1 MPKLK
6 NTDSEKLQE
15 VLDDIADRIAG
26 MSDRGKVAQYIP
38 ELATVDLNQFGI
50 AVAPVNGALV
60 SAGDA
65 GKLFSIQSIS
75 KMFSLTVAL
84 QRVGATLWQ
93 RVGREPSGDPF
104 NSIVQLEHERGIPRN
119 PFINPGA
126 IVVADVLLEDRSS
139 DEAINDLLKLCRE
152 LSEDESIEVD
162 ASVAESEMR
171 TGSRNRALAHF
182 MQAEGNLKAPV
193 EDVLSL
199 YFRQCSIAMSC
210 EQLALAGRFLAAA
223 GQNPANGSAVLSA
236 QRARRVTALMMM
248 CGSYDASGEFAFRV
262 GLPAKSGVG
271 GGILCV
277 VPGIASVVAWSPGL
291 DPKGNSHL
299 ATIAFQEL
307 VRATGWSIFGPSA

>member
-1 MPKLK
+1 MP
-6 NTDSEKLQE
+6 NPSVIESGELQLI
-15 VLDDIADRIAG
+15 LDDIADRVAG

-50 AVAPVNGALV
+50 AVAPVDGNPV
-60 SAGDA
+60 SAGNADT
-65 GKLFSIQSIS
+65 LFSIQSIS
-75 KMFSLTVAL
+75 KVFSLTVAL
-84 QRVGATLWQ
+84 KRVGATLWQ

-126 IVVADVLLEDRSS
+126 IVVADVLLEGKTAN
-139 DEAINDLLKLCRE
+139 EAVEDVLALCRD
-152 LSEDESIEVD
+152 LAEDSSIQVD
-162 ASVAESEMR
+162 DAVADSEMR

-182 MQAEGNLKAPV
+182 MEAEGNLRAPV
-193 EDVLSL
+193 EEVLSL

-210 EQLALAGRFLAAA
+210 HQLAVAGRYLAAA
-223 GQNPANGSAVLSA
+223 GQNPVDGSTVLSA

-271 GGILCV
+271 GGILCI
-277 VPGIASVVAWSPGL
+277 VPGIASVTAWSPGL

-307 VRATGWSIFGPSA
+307 VRATGWSVFGPNG

>member
-1 MPKLK
+1 MPSPSVIE
-6 NTDSEKLQE
+6 TGELQ
-15 VLDDIADRIAG
+15 VILDDIADRVAG

-38 ELATVDLNQFGI
+38 ELASVDLNQFGI
-50 AVAPVNGALV
+50 AVAPIDGAPV
-60 SAGDA
+60 SAGNADT
-65 GKLFSIQSIS
+65 LFSIQSIS
-75 KMFSLTVAL
+75 KVFSLTEAL
-84 QRVGATLWQ
+84 QHVGATLWQ

-139 DEAINDLLKLCRE
+139 DEAVNDVLNLCRTLAE
-152 LSEDESIEVD
+152 D
-162 ASVAESEMR
+162 ASIQVDKAVADSEMR

-182 MQAEGNLKAPV
+182 MKAEGNLKAPV

-210 EQLALAGRFLAAA
+210 RQLAVAGRYLAAA
-223 GQNPANGSAVLSA
+223 GQNPADGSTVLSA

-271 GGILCV
+271 GGILCI
-277 VPGIASVVAWSPGL
+277 VPGVAAVTAWSPGL
-291 DPKGNSHL
+291 DAKGNSHL
-299 ATIAFQEL
+299 ASIAFQEL
-307 VRATGWSIFGPSA
+307 VRATGWSVFGPSI

>member
-1 MPKLK
+1 MPKPK
-6 NTDSEKLQE
+6 SIESERLQE
-15 VLDDIADRIAG
+15 ILDDIADRVAG
-26 MSDRGKVAQYIP
+26 MSERGKVAQYIP

-50 AVAPVNGALV
+50 AIAPIDGPLI

-65 GKLFSIQSIS
+65 GTLFSIQSIS
-75 KMFSLTVAL
+75 KVFSLTLAL
-84 QRVGATLWQ
+84 QQVGATLWQ

-126 IVVADVLLEDRSS
+126 IIVADVLLEDRSS
-139 DEAINDLLKLCRE
+139 DEAVNDLLALCRK
-152 LSEDESIEVD
+152 LSQDNSIEVD

-182 MQAEGNLKAPV
+182 MQAEGNLKASV
-193 EDVLSL
+193 EDVLSM
-199 YFRQCSIAMSC
+199 YFRQCSIAMNC

-223 GQNPANGSAVLSA
+223 GQNPATGAKVLSP
-236 QRARRVTALMMM
+236 QRAKRVTALMMM

-271 GGILCV
+271 GGILCI

-291 DPKGNSHL
+291 DQKGNSHM

>member
-1 MPKLK
+1 MPTLK
-6 NTDSEKLQE
+6 TTESERLQE

-26 MSDRGKVAQYIP
+26 MSERGKVAKYIP

-50 AVAPVNGALV
+50 AIAPINGPLV

-65 GKLFSIQSIS
+65 GTLFSIQSIS
-75 KMFSLTVAL
+75 KVFSLTLAL
-84 QRVGATLWQ
+84 QQVGATLWQ

-104 NSIVQLEHERGIPRN
+104 NSIIQLEHERGIPRN

-126 IVVADVLLEDRSS
+126 IVVADVLLENRSA
-139 DEAINDLLKLCRE
+139 DDAINDLLTLCRG
-152 LSEDESIEVD
+152 LSEDNSVD
-162 ASVAESEMR
+162 VDVSVAGSEIR

-193 EDVLSL
+193 EEVLLL

-223 GQNPANGSAVLSA
+223 GQNPATGAKVLSA
-236 QRARRVTALMMM
+236 QRARRITALMMM

-271 GGILCV
+271 GGILCI

-291 DPKGNSHL
+291 DQKGNSHL

-307 VRATGWSIFGPSA
+307 VRATGWSIFGPSV